1 MKQKLLDLLSVR
13 TLNIVLATI
22 AAYMI
27 TFAALGFF
35 GIKWWQV
42 DGESMLPTLKH
53 GDKVITKVTGDY
65 EAGDVVMITSPR
77 LDGTYWVKRIVGV
90 PGDIVDVYGNYIEVN
105 GVPDFTSE
113 KFEKKDKVIRTIVLL
128 SGEYFLAGDNR
139 PYSYDSR
146 IVGAINER
154 LILSEMLFSY

>member
-1 MKQKLLDLLSVR
+1 MKQKLLDLISIR
-13 TLNIVLATI
+13 TLNIILTTVAV
-22 AAYMI
+22 YML
-27 TFAALGFF
+27 TFAGLAYF
-35 GIKWWQV
+35 GVKWWEV
-42 DGESMLPTLKH
+42 DGRSMFPALED
-53 GDKVITKVTGDY
+53 GDRVVTMRTNDF
-65 EAGDVVMITSPR
+65 EAGDVVMLLSPE
-77 LDGTYWVKRIVGV
+77 LDGTHWVKRVVGV

-105 GVPDFTSE
+105 GVPDPTSE
-113 KFEKKDKVIRTIVLL
+113 KYEKKDKVIRTIVLL